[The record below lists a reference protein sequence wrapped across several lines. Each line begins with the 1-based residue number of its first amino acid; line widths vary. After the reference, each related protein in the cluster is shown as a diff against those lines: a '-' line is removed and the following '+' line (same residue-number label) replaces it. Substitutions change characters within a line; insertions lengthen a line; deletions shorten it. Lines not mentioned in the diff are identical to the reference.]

1 MKFNGEKLLYLE
13 DDLVLAKVTKN
24 ALLKRGLDVC
34 HFETIAAVKAS
45 QELQYF
51 DFAILDLKLEDGNSL
66 ELIEQLKRVNHEIN
80 ILVLTGYA
88 SISTAVKAVKLGA
101 TNYLAKPAT
110 VSQILASLI
119 DDTSSETSEF
129 VDAGSYSVKRLEW
142 EHIQRVL
149 DENNGNI
156 SAAARQLK
164 MHRRTLQ
171 RKLKKKPV
179 AE

>member
-24 ALLKRGLDVC
+24 ALSKRGLEVC
-34 HFETIAAVKAS
+34 HFESIAAVKAS
-45 QELQYF
+45 SEIQHF

-66 ELIEQLKRVNHEIN
+66 ELIEQLKSVNHDIS

-119 DDTSSETSEF
+119 DNVPTEF
-129 VDAGSYSVKRLEW
+129 NESIDAEAYSVKRLEW

-149 DENNGNI
+149 QENNGNI